1 MSAFMRLL
9 KLIGPFRWWI
19 ALAVLLTFA
28 VAGASVGLMATSAY
42 LISKAAISASV
53 ADLSVALVF
62 VRGFAVGRAAL
73 RYAERTVTHA
83 ATFRILTRLRV
94 WFYAAIEP
102 LAPARLQQVRSGDLL
117 ARISADIET
126 LDNFYVRVVVPPLAA
141 ALVTLLASAL
151 LGWFNVWLGLAL
163 LVFLLLAGIALPLAT
178 RWLSRQPSEQL
189 VASRAELNAAL
200 VDEIQGGADLLAFNQ
215 DQTHRARTLET
226 SESLIHAQERLATVR
241 GMSNAL
247 LALFTSLAGITVLAM
262 AIPLVTGGQIDGVF
276 LATIPLAAI
285 VSFEA
290 VQPLSIALQQ
300 LEANQAAARRL
311 FQLIDAPPV
320 VSDPARP
327 LPRPADHSIEFRS
340 VSFRYS
346 QDDAP
351 ALDQVSFRVPSGGRL
366 AIVGPSGAGKSTVAN
381 LLLRFW
387 DAQRGQ
393 ICVGG
398 NDIRA
403 YRGDDVREL
412 LGVASQQ
419 VHLFNGTIRDNLLL
433 AKGNATE
440 DQLIAA
446 CQAAQIHDF
455 IASLPTG
462 YDTLVGENGLKLS
475 GGERQRIAIAR
486 VILKDAPILILDE
499 VTANLD
505 ALTERKV
512 MQALESFMAGRTTL
526 IISHRRAGFEH
537 VDRIIALEQGR
548 VVYEF

>member
-73 RYAERTVTHA
+73 RYAERVVTHA